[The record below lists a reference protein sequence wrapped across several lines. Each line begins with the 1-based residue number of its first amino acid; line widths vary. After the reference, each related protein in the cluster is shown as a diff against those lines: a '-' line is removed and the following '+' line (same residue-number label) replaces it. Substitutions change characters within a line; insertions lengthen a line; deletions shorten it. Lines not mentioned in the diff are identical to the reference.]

1 MWSPYGNYIKGVPDM
16 MIQVHF
22 ADNTYDYV
30 NEQTLQRLL
39 IKQSDL
45 IRFKRSSGWVIVGF
59 DELRKTTRNDDHKH
73 LVKAK
78 KIIRVLYNDN
88 RYDYVTDELLDDLI
102 ESDRVARFE
111 RSTGWATVGVDPV
124 RKTRRG

>member
-1 MWSPYGNYIKGVPDM
+1 M

-39 IKQSDL
+39 INQSDI
-45 IRFKRSSGWVIVGF
+45 IRFKRSSGWVVVGF

-88 RYDYVTDELLDDLI
+88 RYDYVTDEMLDDLI
-102 ESDRVARFE
+102 ESDRVTKFE
-111 RSTGWATVGVDPV
+111 RSTGWATVGVDQV
-124 RKTRRG
+124 RKVKRG

>member
-1 MWSPYGNYIKGVPDM
+1 M

-30 NEQTLQRLL
+30 NEQELQRLL
-39 IKQSDL
+39 INQSNL
-45 IRFKRSSGWVIVGF
+45 IRFKRSSGWVVVGY
-59 DELRKTTRNDDHKH
+59 DELRKTTRNEDYKH

-88 RYDYVTDELLDDLI
+88 RYDYVTDEMLDDLI
-102 ESDRVARFE
+102 DSEKVARFE